1 MVATNDLN
9 IRLADSYLALLK
21 NMSADMRLELI
32 AKLSASLKSTVSKK
46 HTVDY
51 YNGIWNSSESAE
63 EIIENIRNARVS
75 TRQIEN
81 F

>member
-1 MVATNDLN
+1 MIAINDFN

-46 HTVDY
+46 QTVDY
-51 YNGIWNSSESAE
+51 YNGIWKSEESAE
-63 EIIENIRNARVS
+63 EIIESIRQSRVS
-75 TRQIEN
+75 TRQIES

>member
-1 MVATNDLN
+1 MVLSNDLN

-46 HTVDY
+46 HSVDY
-51 YNGIWNSSESAE
+51 YNGIWKSTESAE
-63 EIIENIRNARVS
+63 EIIETIRASRVS

>member
-1 MVATNDLN
+1 MIATNDLD

-32 AKLSASLKSTVSKK
+32 AKLSASLKSTAAQKNS
-46 HTVDY
+46 VDY
-51 YNGIWNSSESAE
+51 YNGIWKSTESAD
-63 EIIENIRNARVS
+63 EIIDEIRNARVS
-75 TRQIEN
+75 TRQVEI